1 MKVDGSCHCGRVT
14 FEAEVD
20 PETAG
25 ICHCTDCQ
33 KMSGTAFRT
42 GVTTVADGFKLLTG
56 PLKTYVKTAESGN
69 RRAQTFCPE
78 CGTQIY
84 SSNLGDGPKTYRL
97 RLGVVRQRAELAP
110 KRQIWFRSAQP
121 WIRDIASIPTIEK
134 QQ

>member
-1 MKVDGSCHCGRVT
+1 MKVDGSCHCGHIA
-14 FEAEVD
+14 FEADVD
-20 PETAG
+20 PATAG

-42 GVTTVADGFKLLTG
+42 GVTTLPDAFKLTSG
-56 PLKTYVKTAESGN
+56 TLKTYVKTAESGN
-69 RRAQTFCPE
+69 KRAQTFCPE

-84 SSNLGDGPKTYRL
+84 SSNIGEGSKTYRL
-97 RLGVVRQRAELAP
+97 RLGVLRQRAELAP

-121 WIRDIASIPTIEK
+121 WIKDIAAIPTVER